1 MKNEFYWNDIPVG
14 VENAVDYPT
23 LCVMWGKNER
33 AVRAILHELSY
44 YDNGDNYV
52 LIRSANGKGFYKTD
66 DVDVITAYK
75 KECWNKGRSTFAPLR
90 KINRVLKSNSAELQ
104 SSIFN
109 NLKVVRLEKGLS
121 QPAVVNAL
129 REYDAAVDVPM
140 LSRMENGAI
149 LPTPY
154 QLAKLAEIY
163 GVQPCEL
170 VAIQESALDIF
181 IDYSGLQDAKNGV

>member
-1 MKNEFYWNDIPVG
+1 MKNELYWNEIPVG

-23 LCVMWGKNER
+23 LCAMWGKSER

-66 DVDVITAYK
+66 DLQAIEAYK

-90 KINRVLKSNSAELQ
+90 KINRILKSEQGALQ
-104 SSIFN
+104 TSIFN
-109 NLKVVRLEKGLS
+109 NLKAVRLEKGMS
-121 QPAVVNAL
+121 QPAVVKAM
-129 REYDAAVDVPM
+129 REYDAAVDVPL

-163 GVQPCEL
+163 GVEPFDL
-170 VAIQESALDIF
+170 VAIEESALDIF
-181 IDYSGLQDAKNGV
+181 INYRGLQGVKNGA